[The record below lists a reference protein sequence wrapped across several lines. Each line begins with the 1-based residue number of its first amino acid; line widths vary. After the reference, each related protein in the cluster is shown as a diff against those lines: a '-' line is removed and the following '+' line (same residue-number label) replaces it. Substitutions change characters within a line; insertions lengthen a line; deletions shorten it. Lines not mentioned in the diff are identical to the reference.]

1 MKSKHLFVLFF
12 FLFNASLF
20 CQVPQSFSY
29 QAVVRNSTN
38 ELIKNSPVKIRI
50 SIGYYMAFGNPPQL
64 TFFPVY
70 TETHETTT
78 NENGLFS
85 LMVGGGTP
93 VFGRFDTIPWS
104 GNTFYIK
111 TEIDPANTG
120 NYTISSISKILSVP
134 YALRA
139 ERSDNGIVAYGLIDS
154 DGTVLA
160 GSGNF
165 IVSKETMVPG
175 IYYITWNS
183 TSGINNDK
191 LIISITPYNTTYPL
205 DVVPFTCHYKAL
217 NDKKIEVI
225 CFKNELTVN
234 TRFSFIVVN
243 PY

>member
-93 VFGRFDTIPWS
+93 VSGRFDTIPWS

-160 GSGNF
+160 GSDNF
-165 IVSKETMVPG
+165 TVKR
-175 IYYITWNS
+175 TWVGYSVLWNN
-183 TSGINNDK
+183 TSGIDNNK
-191 LIISITPYNTTYPL
+191 LIVSITPYNTGSSTTFYTYSCSIT
-205 DVVPFTCHYKAL
+205 DQGFMVSFYA
-217 NDKKIEVI
+217 
-225 CFKNELTVN
+225 NEILQSVK
-234 TRFSFIVVN
+234 FSFLVIN

>member
-50 SIGYYMAFGNPPQL
+50 SIGYYMAFGIPPQL

-93 VFGRFDTIPWS
+93 VSGRFDTIPWS

-165 IVSKETMVPG
+165 TVQKTSLFGGGLYYVS
-175 IYYITWNS
+175 WNN
-183 TSGINNDK
+183 TSGIDNNK
-191 LIISITPYNTTYPL
+191 LIVSITPYDTASYTTLYTYSCRIT
-205 DVVPFTCHYKAL
+205 DQGFMVSFYA
-217 NDKKIEVI
+217 
-225 CFKNELTVN
+225 NEQLMSVK
-234 TRFSFIVVN
+234 FSFLVIN